1 MSKPKILVVDDQP
14 ENLRLLVEILKHDYA
29 VIAATSGEK
38 ALQLI
43 QDGLEPVVI
52 LLDILMP
59 GLSGFEVCERLQLN
73 PVTRSYP
80 VLFVTGRDDEADYE
94 QGIALGAFDFIHKP
108 VSPTLLK
115 SRIQRCMQPQ

>member
-73 PVTRSYP
+73 PVTKSYP

-94 QGIALGAFDFIHKP
+94 QGIALGAFDFIQKP
-108 VSPTLLK
+108 VSPTLLMV
-115 SRIQRCMQPQ
+115 RIKRCLGLP